1 MHGIFWL
8 DHEKYVSKQPDV
20 LFSKLFSRVIQ
31 DNGSQTSLFFKK
43 KKNLLLFIYLHWVLV
58 VAHKSLIHHM
68 GSSFAA
74 RGLSSCVLWALEHAG
89 SIVVLELS
97 CSVTCRVLVP

>member
-8 DHEKYVSKQPDV
+8 DREKYVSKQPDI

-31 DNGSQTSLFFKK
+31 DNVSQTSLFFFLKK
-43 KKNLLLFIYLHWVLV
+43 HLLIFIYLQWVLV
-58 VAHKSLIHHM
+58 VAHESLIHHM
-68 GSSFAA
+68 GSSTAA
-74 RGLSSCVLWALEHAG
+74 QGLSSCVLWALEHAG

-97 CSVTCRVLVP
+97 CPVTCRVLVP